1 MKILK
6 NGGFAKSCLALAIS
20 AALTGCFD
28 NDDNAVSV
36 GSSGQT
42 TTFNVNLGNAPT
54 TLAST
59 GFDWSNP
66 LKSLVQQAYAD
77 TTGLSEESFKVL
89 IVDADGNVTEVFELT
104 ADQVTESPAGSGNY
118 IIEAPGVPQLN
129 CVIAVNVDGELVV
142 EVGDPL
148 AQTNSLFAPTT
159 ATEIDLDLES
169 TVAYQQFL
177 ETVTTFDDYDVDDP
191 GQVAAVEQLVNNVE
205 QQLEALD
212 LDTYLADGN
221 IDLEDLLS
229 GQEVVD
235 ENGQTVNFDT
245 VIDQIVQETIDE
257 QIAQIE
263 DAVTTSIVSLMND
276 GGFYWMD
283 AEARVTSRFQSD
295 GSSPY
300 PFEFEA
306 LWAER
311 GFINANGAEV
321 FYEFDFDTEQWVEEQ
336 FDSTADTPDDD
347 FVLTANGW
355 VNTADSF
362 ELVSVDETEGSVL
375 IQDSQINTVQAT
387 VSTLQAID
395 LEGKNIEDFIGI
407 NADLEDFAV
416 FIDSDAVFSTGAT
429 GVKIGFTATNTNYF
443 LRYEEGMDGV
453 CYDGTLATD
462 LGGNCD
468 RVYLNSSASGET
480 SVPEGDGTVSD
491 GPVSE
496 EPTESTSSA
505 SSAPTSL
512 DQLISTTAATADDI
526 ATSSTA
532 FWLDMYH
539 LVHLVDGTDGRD
551 AQYFKVDMSGAN
563 GPVYELITLEDGS
576 TPSWD
581 FESPTGL
588 AEGEQMIVFTIPDE
602 VRDNLEFDDE
612 GTRILSVNA
621 GFVRHGA
628 KVIAGEIEEEGGE
641 WVFNGQ
647 ANTDV
652 VNAFDPIYQDAFLVN
667 CDYNS
672 PFDDAALN
680 GFGAPSESNT
690 FKAFLK
696 LINDPLDEQDFGS
709 VEPINFGGCGGALT
723 SLTADDLTGTDWIE
737 FDEPVV
743 FNADGTGTFD
753 GTISFNWS
761 LNNTAGDGIPDTT
774 VTLTGT
780 ATEGDITT
788 GFTEYWVPVG
798 EDTETGSFSFKIF
811 SMIDV
816 WYESPTSLTEGT
828 GEIWSAVLQPDT
840 GSEAVS
846 GEETSV
852 PQQRRLSLIAHFE
865 EPLQWSGFFVFP
877 LWLC

>member
-1 MKILK
+1 
-6 NGGFAKSCLALAIS
+6 
-20 AALTGCFD
+20 
-28 NDDNAVSV
+28 
-36 GSSGQT
+36 
-42 TTFNVNLGNAPT
+42 
-54 TLAST
+54 
-59 GFDWSNP
+59 
-66 LKSLVQQAYAD
+66 
-77 TTGLSEESFKVL
+77 
-89 IVDADGNVTEVFELT
+89 
-104 ADQVTESPAGSGNY
+104 
-118 IIEAPGVPQLN
+118 
-129 CVIAVNVDGELVV
+129 
-142 EVGDPL
+142 
-148 AQTNSLFAPTT
+148 
-159 ATEIDLDLES
+159 
-169 TVAYQQFL
+169 
-177 ETVTTFDDYDVDDP
+177 
-191 GQVAAVEQLVNNVE
+191 
-205 QQLEALD
+205 
-212 LDTYLADGN
+212 
-221 IDLEDLLS
+221 
-229 GQEVVD
+229 
-235 ENGQTVNFDT
+235 
-245 VIDQIVQETIDE
+245 
-257 QIAQIE
+257 
-263 DAVTTSIVSLMND
+263 LMNN

-295 GSSPY
+295 GSSTYPY
-300 PFEFEA
+300 EFEE

-311 GFINANGAEV
+311 GFINADGAEI
-321 FYEFDFDTEQWVEEQ
+321 FYEFDFEDTETWIEEQ

-355 VNTADSF
+355 VNMADSF
-362 ELVSVDETEGSVL
+362 ELVSVDEAEGSVV
-375 IQDSQINTVQAT
+375 IQDSQINAVQAT

-407 NADLEDFAV
+407 NADLEDFAA
-416 FIDSDAVFSTGAT
+416 FIDSDAVFSAGAT

-443 LRYEEGMDGV
+443 LRYENGEGGV
-453 CYDGTLATD
+453 CYDGTLAAD

-468 RVYLNSSASGET
+468 RVYLNNMTGGEPT
-480 SVPEGDGTVSD
+480 TPEGDGTVPDGSVSD
-491 GPVSE
+491 GPISE
-496 EPTESTSSA
+496 EPTETTSSS

-512 DQLISTTAATADDI
+512 DQVISTTAVTVDDV
-526 ATSSTA
+526 AMSTTA

-551 AQYFKVDMSGAN
+551 AQYFNVDMTGAN

-621 GFVRHGA
+621 GFVRNGA
-628 KVIAGEIEEEGGE
+628 KVIAGEIEEEAGE

-652 VNAFDPIYQDAFLVN
+652 VNAFDPIYQDTFLVN

-696 LINDPLDEQDFGS
+696 LINDPTDEQDFGS
-709 VEPINFGGCGGALT
+709 GQPINFGGCGGALT
-723 SLTADDLTGTDWIE
+723 SLTAEDLTGTDWIE
-737 FDEPVV
+737 FDEPIV
-743 FNADGTGTFD
+743 FNTDGTGTFD

-761 LNNTAGDGIPDTT
+761 INNTAGDGIPDTT

-780 ATEGDITT
+780 ATEGDVTT

-798 EDTETGSFSFKIF
+798 EDTEAGTFSFKIF

-840 GSEAVS
+840 AESEAGIV
-846 GEETSV
+846 EETV
-852 PQQRRLSLIAHFE
+852 IPQ
-865 EPLQWSGFFVFP
+865 
-877 LWLC
+877 